1 MKINK
6 KQHKKIVKLIALL
19 EARVVHNESIDKWS
33 NVRLIHYTF
42 QDIFSIL
49 GIDFP
54 DGIKNYG
61 SVTNLQYKYQDELEK
76 NISFKPKGFEQ
87 DILYSI

>member
-19 EARVVHNESIDKWS
+19 EARIVHNESIDKWS

-54 DGIKNYG
+54 NGMKNG
-61 SVTNLQYKYQDELEK
+61 SVTNLQYKYQDQLEK